1 MAYDVIAQ
9 IHQRAKAPIVVG
21 GTPLYMNSI
30 IEGWRIPEVPP
41 DWAFRA
47 ELERRIAQDGL
58 ASVAAELERVDP
70 VAAIRSTRNTRR
82 VIRALEIYR
91 ATGRPKSE
99 LERKEPLPYRILK
112 LALTRDRTELYRV
125 LDERTDRQ
133 IEAGL
138 VDEVRSLLAS
148 GLTGEEP
155 AFSAIGYRQLLPAI
169 RGEQALEEAVSQ
181 IKTDTHRYVRHQM
194 TWLRRNSG
202 LMWMD
207 TGQNGW
213 QTRVVELVRD
223 FLDSDGTAE
232 S

>member
-1 MAYDVIAQ
+1 MAYNVIAH
-9 IHQRAKAPIVVG
+9 IHQRAKVPIVVG

-41 DWAFRA
+41 DWTFRA
-47 ELERRIAQDGL
+47 ELDAQIAVDGL
-58 ASVAAELERVDP
+58 PALVAELERVDP
-70 VAAIRSTRNTRR
+70 VAAARSARNPRR

-91 ATGRPKSE
+91 TTGRPMSE
-99 LERKEPLPYRILK
+99 LERKEPPLYRILK
-112 LALTRDRTELYRV
+112 LALNRERTELYES
-125 LDERTDRQ
+125 LDERVDRQ

-138 VDEVRSLLAS
+138 LDEVRSLLAS

-169 RGEQALEEAVSQ
+169 RGEQSLEDAVSQ

-194 TWLRRNSG
+194 TWLRRNPE
-202 LMWMD
+202 LTWID
-207 TGQNGW
+207 TGQNKW
-213 QTRVVELVRD
+213 QTRVDELVRD
-223 FLDSDGTAE
+223 FLASDGTAE